1 METEVTVTRYN
12 VTALIGWLG
21 LGIGLVGCIAQYFH
35 PSAIGFAFLVLGVV
49 GGGITITFS
58 GPLKTITKRR
68 VQLHPVDAEQTVQK

>member
-35 PSAIGFAFLVLGVV
+35 RGSAVIPENHA
-49 GGGITITFS
+49 
-58 GPLKTITKRR
+58 KTRIN
-68 VQLHPVDAEQTVQK
+68 LCF